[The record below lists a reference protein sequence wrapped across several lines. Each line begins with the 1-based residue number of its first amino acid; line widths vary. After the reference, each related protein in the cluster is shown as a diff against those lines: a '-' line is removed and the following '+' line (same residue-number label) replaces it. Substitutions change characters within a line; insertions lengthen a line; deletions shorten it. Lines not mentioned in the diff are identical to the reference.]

1 MQATVR
7 GTSAARF
14 VADIWDGEEAEADR
28 VVRDMVL
35 AGGYTFGLP
44 SVQLLRRYKT
54 FVRWANDEPD
64 WSPWELIWHKRG
76 R

>member
-54 FVRWANDEPD
+54 FVR
-64 WSPWELIWHKRG
+64 
-76 R
+76 